1 MFKFSPGGLTVG
13 SDMGA
18 SVEQEGWGE
27 RCERGRKKS
36 RGMGQSVRH
45 ERVPWVVATWRP
57 PADMSSF

>member
-18 SVEQEGWGE
+18 SGEQEGWGE

-45 ERVPWVVATWRP
+45 ERVPWVVATW
-57 PADMSSF
+57 